1 MYDSFL
7 HENVL
12 IRYWVERCQKY
23 KLFEKKILKAEANIP
38 LSITPDIAKNFFE
51 DHTVMPCEIKWC
63 TSDFKDPDQINK
75 VKNLNGFLLVFYKD
89 KDDCPI
95 PQVEIDKKDFQDWF
109 IKSSK
114 KLSDELLKKFSK
126 EETDR
131 KEPAVFLNYLST
143 SGAGQKNWNI
153 ALKYFTWGMNDKDYL
168 RSNKEIKNIK
178 KGDMILFFYSWK
190 KNKKLKEVKGGRI
203 KIDQFIG
210 SFEKLNVLIATT
222 NYYQN
227 LKPTIWTDKEYPHRF
242 KFRPLFEGNNI
253 LCSRANLGAPLHA
266 FLHNLMS
273 SPRFVRVDSGILLK
287 ALSLCTK

>member
-12 IRYWVERCQKY
+12 IRYWVERCNKY
-23 KLFEKKILKAEANIP
+23 KLFDKKIIKAEANIP
-38 LSITPDIAKNFFE
+38 LSITPDIAKNVFE
-51 DHTVMPCEIKWC
+51 DHTIMPCEIKWC
-63 TSDFKDPDQINK
+63 TTDFKDPEQINK

-95 PQVEIDKKDFQDWF
+95 PQIEIDKKDFQDWF
-109 IKSSK
+109 VKSSK
-114 KLSDELLKKFSK
+114 KLSDELLIKFSN
-126 EETDR
+126 EEDNR
-131 KEPAVFLNYLST
+131 KEPAVFLNYLSI
-143 SGAGQKNWNI
+143 SKAGQKNWKT
-153 ALKYFTWGMNDKDYL
+153 ALEHLTWGMNDKDYL

-203 KIDQFIG
+203 RIDQFIG
-210 SFEKLNVLIATT
+210 NFDKLHCLIATT
-222 NYYQN
+222 AYYQSVDP
-227 LKPTIWTDKEYPHRF
+227 KIWTDKEYLHRF
-242 KFRPLFEGNNI
+242 KFRSLFEGSNI
-253 LCSRANLGAPLHA
+253 ICSRSSLGPALHT

-273 SPRFVRVDSGILLK
+273 SPRFIRVDSSILLK